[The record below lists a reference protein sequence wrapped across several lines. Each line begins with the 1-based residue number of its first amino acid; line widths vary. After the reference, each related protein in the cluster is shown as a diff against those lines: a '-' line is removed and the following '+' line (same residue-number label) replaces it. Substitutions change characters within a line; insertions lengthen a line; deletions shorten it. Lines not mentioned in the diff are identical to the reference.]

1 MRPSLEREEAR
12 TLLQE
17 ERARLQQI
25 RVALEHGDGP
35 SSPDAVI
42 ELQDAHER
50 TPDADL
56 ILVDGDGAIL
66 EHVDAR
72 LADVDRAIERLEGG
86 EFGTCETC
94 GRAIDAGQA
103 ARASRRPVLRGTR
116 ALGGDACLTRE
127 TRSRQGAAR

>member
-1 MRPSLEREEAR
+1 MRPSLERDEAR

-42 ELQDAHER
+42 ELQDVPER
-50 TPDADL
+50 APDADL
-56 ILVDGDGAIL
+56 GLVDSDGAIL

-72 LADVDRAIERLEGG
+72 LADVDRAIERLERG

-94 GRAIDAGQA
+94 GRAIDADRLRARPA
-103 ARASRRPVLRGTR
+103 ARFCVEHAH
-116 ALGGDACLTRE
+116 AADAP
-127 TRSRQGAAR
+127 A

>member
-1 MRPSLEREEAR
+1 VRPPLERDEAR

-25 RVALEHGDGP
+25 RVALEHGDDP

-42 ELQDAHER
+42 ELQDVDER
-50 TPDADL
+50 ASDADL
-56 ILVDGDGAIL
+56 DLVDGDGAIL

-72 LADVDRAIERLEGG
+72 LADVDRAIERLENG

-94 GRAIDAGQA
+94 GRAIDADRLRARPA
-103 ARASRRPVLRGTR
+103 ARFCVEHAHS
-116 ALGGDACLTRE
+116 AE
-127 TRSRQGAAR
+127 TPA

>member
-1 MRPSLEREEAR
+1 MRPSLERDEAR

-25 RVALEHGDGP
+25 RIALEHGEGS

-42 ELQDAHER
+42 ELPDVDEQA
-50 TPDADL
+50 PDADL
-56 ILVDGDGAIL
+56 GLPDGDGAIL

-72 LADVDRAIERLEGG
+72 LADVDRAIERLERG

-94 GRAIDAGQA
+94 GRAIDADRLRARPA
-103 ARASRRPVLRGTR
+103 ARFCVEHAHSP
-116 ALGGDACLTRE
+116 E
-127 TRSRQGAAR
+127 TPA

>member
-1 MRPSLEREEAR
+1 VRPSLERDEAR

-42 ELQDAHER
+42 ELQDVDER
-50 TPDADL
+50 APDADL
-56 ILVDGDGAIL
+56 GLVDGDGAIL

-72 LADVDRAIERLEGG
+72 LADVDRAIERLEKG

-94 GRAIDAGQA
+94 GRAIDADRLRARPA
-103 ARASRRPVLRGTR
+103 ARFCVEHAHSAGKP
-116 ALGGDACLTRE
+116 A
-127 TRSRQGAAR
+127 

>member
-1 MRPSLEREEAR
+1 MRPSLERDEAR

-42 ELQDAHER
+42 ELQDVDER
-50 TPDADL
+50 APEADL
-56 ILVDGDGAIL
+56 VDMDGDGAIL

-72 LADVDRAIERLEGG
+72 LADVDRAIERLERG
-86 EFGTCETC
+86 EFGTCESC
-94 GRAIDAGQA
+94 GRAIDADRLRARPA
-103 ARASRRPVLRGTR
+103 ARFCVEHTHVA
-116 ALGGDACLTRE
+116 E
-127 TRSRQGAAR
+127 TPA

>member
-1 MRPSLEREEAR
+1 MGPSLERDEAR

-25 RVALEHGDGP
+25 RVVLEHGDGP

-42 ELQDAHER
+42 ELQDVHER
-50 TPDADL
+50 ADADL
-56 ILVDGDGAIL
+56 SLVDGDGAIL

-72 LADVDRAIERLEGG
+72 LADVDRAIERLERG

-94 GRAIDAGQA
+94 GRAIDADRLRARPA
-103 ARASRRPVLRGTR
+103 ARFCVEHAH
-116 ALGGDACLTRE
+116 AAE
-127 TRSRQGAAR
+127 TPA

>member
-1 MRPSLEREEAR
+1 MTPSLEREEAR

-35 SSPDAVI
+35 SSPGAVI
-42 ELQDAHER
+42 ELQDVHER

-56 ILVDGDGAIL
+56 SLV
-66 EHVDAR
+66 
-72 LADVDRAIERLEGG
+72 RLEGG

-94 GRAIDAGQA
+94 GRAIDADRLRARPA
-103 ARASRRPVLRGTR
+103 ARFCVEHAHS
-116 ALGGDACLTRE
+116 AE
-127 TRSRQGAAR
+127 TPA